1 MSESVGGGGE
11 LGEGALGEGNEIE
24 DLQVEVA
31 GLLLDHVY
39 APLLEDQHVR
49 GVLPAPAGA
58 PAVRIALGDRGACA
72 PSLLT
77 AYEIPLGAGEDLRT
91 SHEVVAL
98 LRAVHTGT
106 HIYPSDRVT
115 SVMGMDLYLV
125 DPDQVEEAPFTT
137 DDWASTLL
145 RCLAHPSEERAEARL
160 RGFLFR
166 EGGLLRL
173 YMDSREVPG
182 VVAAD
187 VRPGGALT
195 ALLAALPSLLGEEWR
210 TSDSADDPHCRYL
223 VDLTDW

>member
-1 MSESVGGGGE
+1 MSDAVSQDGDD
-11 LGEGALGEGNEIE
+11 EIA
-24 DLQVEVA
+24 DLQVEIA
-31 GLLLDHVY
+31 SLLLNHVY

-49 GVLPAPAGA
+49 GVLPAPSGA
-58 PAVRIALGDRGACA
+58 PAVRVALGDRGECN
-72 PSLLT
+72 PSRLT

-125 DPDQVEEAPFTT
+125 DPAQVKEAPFTT
-137 DDWASTLL
+137 DDWAATLL
-145 RCLAHPSEERAEARL
+145 QCLAHQSEERPMARL

-166 EGGLLRL
+166 EAGLLRL
-173 YMDSREVPG
+173 YMDSDEVTG
-182 VVAAD
+182 VIAAD

-210 TSDSADDPHCRYL
+210 TSGEADDPHCQYL
-223 VDLTDW
+223 VDLTEW